1 MRGANRESRMRSPR
15 MITAYAATR
24 WRFGSRP
31 MWPEC
36 MTGHPRGGA
45 GAARVAISAH
55 FATVDRMRRD
65 PWLDNAK
72 FTLVTLVVTGH
83 PFALLGAR
91 PLDLQFSDFI
101 SFWPL
106 PDQPEEPRG

>member
-36 MTGHPRGGA
+36 MTGHPRGGG

-55 FATVDRMRRD
+55 FATVARIRRAPGPD
-65 PWLDNAK
+65 TATFPLAALGVIVSSFDFLDASGVA
-72 FTLVTLVVTGH
+72 LPGQ
-83 PFALLGAR
+83 PFIY
-91 PLDLQFSDFI
+91 F
-101 SFWPL
+101 L
-106 PDQPEEPRG
+106 PIPS

>member
-45 GAARVAISAH
+45 GGARVAISAH

-65 PWLDNAK
+65 PWPANAQLP
-72 FTLVTLVVTGH
+72 LVTLAVIGH
-83 PFALLGAR
+83 SFAILGASA
-91 PLDLQFSDFI
+91 LE
-101 SFWPL
+101 L
-106 PDQPEEPRG
+106 PGF